1 VSAPYEFVLEN
12 VSSRIGIFPNPSKDG
27 IITIEALETLSDV
40 NIIVYDQAGRTV
52 TTQTFTSLLGQQKL
66 DLSYLPYGT
75 YHIKVIAPAFNE
87 NQKIVLSQP

>member
-1 VSAPYEFVLEN
+1 
-12 VSSRIGIFPNPSKDG
+12 
-27 IITIEALETLSDV
+27 
-40 NIIVYDQAGRTV
+40 VYDQAGRTV